1 MVTQYLRREA
11 FVTCAE
17 RTCNIFTV
25 ELHDSEN
32 QVKLHETNK
41 QTNTPTEVSL
51 EPQLCMF
58 TVALRQ
64 FQFLADYYSQ
74 VMFVKSRISSL
85 LTLKRRTEISILGTL
100 VHGVKCRVLR
110 ASFAA
115 LFK

>member
-1 MVTQYLRREA
+1 M
-11 FVTCAE
+11 CAE
-17 RTCNIFTV
+17 RTCNIFKWSFTT
-25 ELHDSEN
+25 LRT
-32 QVKLHETNK
+32 KLNCETNK

-74 VMFVKSRISSL
+74 VMFVKSRISFL
-85 LTLKRRTEISILGTL
+85 LTLKRGTEISILGTL